1 MAVIILISEKWKP
14 LNIKNNNNNN
24 SFLKAEATIINA
36 DITFMSI
43 YTSTRAS

>member
-14 LNIKNNNNNN
+14 FNIKKKKKP